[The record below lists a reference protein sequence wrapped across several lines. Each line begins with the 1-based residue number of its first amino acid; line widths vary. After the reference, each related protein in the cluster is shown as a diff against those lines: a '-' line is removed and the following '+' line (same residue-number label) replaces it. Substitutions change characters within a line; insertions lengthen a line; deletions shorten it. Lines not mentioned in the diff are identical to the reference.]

1 MTGIHALIRSS
12 LPAYQSAQYW
22 LAVMGLIT
30 SLTLQ
35 IYFQLRKEKKEKKEK
50 EEKERQ
56 EKEKA
61 EADLEKGKARS
72 STSATGEEGLAVK
85 PELEGTVVGAVVPKM
100 ELDSQPIA
108 ELPSTSP
115 VRELDGSPSTSGSQV
130 SPNSANTPRSADQIL
145 PASTKPHDIAYELP
159 G

>member
-1 MTGIHALIRSS
+1 
-12 LPAYQSAQYW
+12 
-22 LAVMGLIT
+22 MGLIA

-35 IYFQLRKEKKEKKEK
+35 IYFQLRKEKREKKEK

-61 EADLEKGKARS
+61 TADFERGQPDS
-72 STSATGEEGLAVK
+72 STTAIEEQGLAAK
-85 PELEGTVVGAVVPKM
+85 PELEGTMVGVVVPKM

-108 ELPSTSP
+108 ELASTSH
-115 VRELDGSPSTSGSQV
+115 VQELDCSPSPSPSAYGSQV

-145 PASTKPHDIAYELP
+145 PVSTKPHDIAYELP